1 MIIVRL
7 MIERAMKPL
16 CVFLFAQRA
25 VKTSAF
31 FTPITTVQRLDGIV
45 QRRVSESFDF
55 SSTEAWED
63 YYQFQKV
70 DVVTEWHS
78 SVPMK
83 TLASLVPPDA
93 DAVVMV
99 GCGSSLLPEH
109 IQKHRPGVRLILQD
123 SSETCLQMLQQRY
136 GSSMSYIRGDATR
149 LSESLDGSV
158 DVIYDKGLM
167 DAIFC
172 NEGWNKPIRSLLE
185 ESSKVLNEDGIYILV
200 SYRLPQ
206 STKEFLEDVGS
217 KNHLAWTFDLS
228 ASNNRVGV
236 SVARKRTRC
245 LVTP

>member
-1 MIIVRL
+1 
-7 MIERAMKPL
+7 MKPL
-16 CVFLFAQRA
+16 SFFLLALHT
-25 VKTSAF
+25 VKTRAF
-31 FTPITTVQRLDGIV
+31 LATTTTAPHDGI
-45 QRRVSESFDF
+45 VSESFDF

-63 YYQFQKV
+63 YYKFQDSNAVK
-70 DVVTEWHS
+70 EWHS

-93 DAVVMV
+93 DSVVMV
-99 GCGSSLLPEH
+99 GCGSSLLPEY
-109 IQKHRPGVRLILQD
+109 IQKDRPRARLILQD
-123 SSETCLQMLQQRY
+123 SSQTCLQMLHQRY

-149 LSESLDGSV
+149 LSESLDDTV

-172 NEGWNKPIRSLLE
+172 NEGWNKPIRLLLQ
-185 ESSKVLNEDGIYILV
+185 ESSKVLNEGGMYILV
-200 SYRLPQ
+200 SYHLPQ

-217 KNHLAWTFDLS
+217 KNHLEWTFDLP

-236 SVARKRTRC
+236 SYATKRTRR